1 MIFLGVKVMNERI
14 KELRKYLDLTQDE
27 FGEKLCVAKSS
38 ISNIEKGRYGVTDQ
52 MIKLMV
58 KEFGVSENWLR
69 TGDGE
74 MFPEFDRTDAIAK
87 LADDIMT
94 EVPDSFKSRL
104 VTAIAQMTDE
114 QWKLLEDITYKVVGG
129 EYPLSS
135 KKD

>member
-1 MIFLGVKVMNERI
+1 MTVNERV
-14 KELRKYLDLTQDE
+14 KEIRKSKDLTMDK
-27 FGEKLCVAKSS
+27 FGERIGVTKAA
-38 ISNIEKGRYGVTDQ
+38 ISKIEKGERGVTDQ

-74 MFPEFDRTDAIAK
+74 MFPEFTRADAIAK

-94 EVPDSFKSRL
+94 DVPDSFKSRL
-104 VTAIAQMTDE
+104 VTALAQMTDE

-129 EYPLSS
+129 EYPLSPN
-135 KKD
+135 KADDT